1 MRAIRIL
8 PIALTVL
15 VAACATQTAYMPA
28 DERGDYGYTE
38 TRLTENRY
46 RVTFTGNSL
55 TPRESVQDY
64 ALLRAAELTL
74 ENGYD
79 WFRPVTREMDK
90 KSRDT
95 GGNSASVGVA
105 RHHPRT
111 YRRCGLLSCDTVTTH
126 DTHVSGTV
134 GTTRAR
140 DSYASSIEIVFG
152 ENPVPEDM
160 DAYDARDLADTLRR
174 RMDTPGR

>member
-1 MRAIRIL
+1 MRTIRIL
-8 PIALTVL
+8 PIALTAL
-15 VAACATQTAYMPA
+15 IAACATQTAYVPA
-28 DERGDYGYTE
+28 DKRGDYGYTE

-55 TPRESVQDY
+55 TPRETVQDY

-79 WFRPVTREMDK
+79 WFKPAAREMDK

-95 GGNSASVGVA
+95 GGASVGAA

-126 DTHVSGTV
+126 DTHVSGTI
-134 GTTRAR
+134 GTARTR
-140 DSYASSIEIVFG
+140 DSYASSIEIVLG
-152 ENPVPEDM
+152 ENPMPEDM
-160 DAYDARDLADTLRR
+160 EAYDARELVNTIRQLEK
-174 RMDTPGR
+174 G